1 MYVYADNVFI
11 TAIVQAD
18 LHNVTNNLISWAS
31 ENDFIINEGPTEIND
46 FSDRRKDHRRQRQL
60 LQGMKIKNS
69 FQLQVQGHYS
79 T

>member
-31 ENDFIINEGPTEIND
+31 ENDFITNEGPTKIND
-46 FSDRRKDHRRQRQL
+46 F
-60 LQGMKIKNS
+60 
-69 FQLQVQGHYS
+69 
-79 T
+79 